1 MLVYSKQF
9 LQDGAGATKWIRIAQ
24 QRGIT
29 DTFCVCKKKKTGP
42 ANVFD
47 YPQGVSFLFT
57 FCPPAYLADLS
68 HACLFVT

>member
-1 MLVYSKQF
+1 V
-9 LQDGAGATKWIRIAQ
+9 RQ

-29 DTFCVCKKKKTGP
+29 DIFCVCKKKKTGP

-68 HACLFVT
+68 NPLQISMGMGVNTHILKNVV